1 MIPAS
6 HNSSIAYKSFLCSST
21 PAPGNIPTDIHKR
34 DKSIDEPL
42 NELRFDVD
50 RMNMIISNLLD
61 VVQADNPEN
70 TVNAAHDG
78 VRGVIGKVK
87 NATE

>member
-1 MIPAS
+1 MSEIRCGP
-6 HNSSIAYKSFLCSST
+6 H
-21 PAPGNIPTDIHKR
+21 
-34 DKSIDEPL
+34 E
-42 NELRFDVD
+42 
-50 RMNMIISNLLD
+50 MIISNLLD

-78 VRGVIGKVK
+78 VRGVIGKGK

>member
-1 MIPAS
+1 MHGNIASAS
-6 HNSSIAYKSFLCSST
+6 HELKTLLAIFYTRADLIEFR
-21 PAPGNIPTDIHKR
+21 HKR

-78 VRGVIGKVK
+78 VRGVIGKGK